1 MGKTLSKGFNSGGF
15 NSILNLKKE
24 PPPVNMS
31 EPSLSPSPAIL
42 EQPHILVVDDDKR
55 IRELLGRYLSQNG
68 FLVTEAEHAKTARQL
83 LDILSFD
90 AMVLDIMMPGEDGLS
105 LTQSLKQA
113 GFTAPILLLT
123 AKSESDDRIAGLE
136 AGADDYLPKPFEPR
150 ELLLRLQA
158 ILRRAASA
166 PPKSPEKTVTICG
179 WSYDTARSMLVKGNE
194 TELLTKA
201 EANLLNILLQKP
213 GQVFT
218 RQDLAALTDLE
229 GQERTI
235 DVQVTRLR
243 RKIEPDQKKPRYL
256 QTIRGE
262 GYLLHVD

>member
-1 MGKTLSKGFNSGGF
+1 MSETPQT
-15 NSILNLKKE
+15 ILNDVL
-24 PPPVNMS
+24 N
-31 EPSLSPSPAIL
+31 
-42 EQPHILVVDDDKR
+42 QPHILVVDDDKR
-55 IRELLGRYLSQNG
+55 IRELLGRYLTQNG
-68 FLVTEAEHAKTARQL
+68 FMVTQADQAETAREL
-83 LDILSFD
+83 IAVLTFD
-90 AMVLDIMMPGEDGLS
+90 AIVLDIMMPGEDGLS
-105 LTQSLKQA
+105 LTDSLKQD
-113 GFTAPILLLT
+113 GLHTPILLLT

-150 ELLLRLQA
+150 ELLLRLKA
-158 ILRRAASA
+158 ILRRAAAMPVAS
-166 PPKSPEKTVTICG
+166 EKTVTICG
-179 WSYDTARSMLVKGNE
+179 WSYDASRSMLVKEDE

-213 GQVFT
+213 GEVFT
-218 RQDLAALTDLE
+218 RQDLAKLTDLE

-243 RKIEPDQKKPRYL
+243 RKIEPDSKKPRYL

>member
-1 MGKTLSKGFNSGGF
+1 MLNDPFN
-15 NSILNLKKE
+15 K
-24 PPPVNMS
+24 
-31 EPSLSPSPAIL
+31 
-42 EQPHILVVDDDKR
+42 PHILVVDDDKR

-68 FLVTEAEHAKTARQL
+68 FTVTEAEQARTARQL
-83 LDILSFD
+83 LDILTFD
-90 AMVLDIMMPGEDGLS
+90 AVVLDIMMPGEDGLS
-105 LTQSLKQA
+105 LTDSLKRE
-113 GFTAPILLLT
+113 GFQTPILLLT
-123 AKSESDDRIAGLE
+123 AKTESEDRIAGLE

-150 ELLLRLQA
+150 ELVLRLQA
-158 ILRRAASA
+158 ILRRAAA
-166 PPKSPEKTVTICG
+166 APKSAEKIVTICG
-179 WSYDTARSMLVKGNE
+179 WSYDATRSMLVKDSE

-213 GQVFT
+213 GEVFT
-218 RQDLAALTDLE
+218 RQELAKLTDLE

-243 RKIEPDQKKPRYL
+243 RKIEPDSRKPRYL